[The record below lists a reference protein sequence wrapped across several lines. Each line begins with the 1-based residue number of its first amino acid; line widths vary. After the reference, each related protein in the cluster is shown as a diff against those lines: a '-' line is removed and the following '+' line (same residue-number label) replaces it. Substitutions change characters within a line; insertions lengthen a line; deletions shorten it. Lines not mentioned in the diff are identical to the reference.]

1 MIKNHQH
8 ADQIAK
14 VCRLIE
20 ASQSELSLDE
30 LAEIANLSPFHF
42 HKVFKE
48 VTGVTPKAYY
58 SAVKAKRFK
67 QELNSQ
73 SSITDAIYK
82 AGFGSNSRLY
92 EKSEQLLGM
101 TPKKYRS
108 GAKDERIKFALGEC
122 NLGHILVAATDKGVC
137 AISLG
142 DDPESLLNEFQDA
155 FPNAELIGADEAFE
169 KKVALVVGFVEDPR
183 LKFPLPLDIRGTAFQ
198 QAVWQVL
205 QTIPFGK
212 TYTYTEI
219 AEKLGRPKSVRAVAN
234 ACGANALAIAIPC
247 HRVIRSD
254 GSLSGYRWGLDRKRK
269 LIDLEASVGSS

>member
-1 MIKNHQH
+1 MGHQY
-8 ADQIAK
+8 ADEIARI
-14 VCRLIE
+14 CRLIE
-20 ASQSELSLDE
+20 ASQSELSLEE
-30 LAEIANLSPFHF
+30 LAEVAHLSPFHF

-48 VTGVTPKAYY
+48 ITGVTPKAYY
-58 SAVKAKRFK
+58 FAVKAKRFK
-67 QELNSQ
+67 QELSGQ

-101 TPKKYRS
+101 TPRKYRS
-108 GAKDERIKFALGEC
+108 GAEGEKIKFALGEC

-142 DDPESLLNEFQDA
+142 DDPESLLKTFQDC
-155 FPNAELIGADEAFE
+155 FSHAELIGADEAFE
-169 KKVALVVGFVEDPR
+169 QQVALVVGFVENPR
-183 LKFPLPLDIRGTAFQ
+183 VKFPLPLDIRGTAFQ

-212 TYTYTEI
+212 THTYKEI

-234 ACGANALAIAIPC
+234 ACGANTLAIAIPC

-254 GSLSGYRWGLDRKRK
+254 GSLSGYRWGVERKKALLKR
-269 LIDLEASVGSS
+269 ETS

>member
-1 MIKNHQH
+1 MSKSHQH

-20 ASQSELSLDE
+20 ASQFEFSLDD
-30 LAEIANLSPFHF
+30 LAEVANLSPFHF

-58 SAVKAKRFK
+58 SAIKTKRFK
-67 QELNSQ
+67 QALNSP
-73 SSITDAIYK
+73 SSITEAIYN
-82 AGFGSNSRLY
+82 AGFGSSGRLY
-92 EKSEQLLGM
+92 AKSEQLLGM

-108 GAKDERIKFALGEC
+108 GAKGEQIKFALGQC
-122 NLGHILVAATDKGVC
+122 SLGHILVATTNKGVC

-142 DDPESLLNEFQDA
+142 DDAESLLQAFQDR
-155 FPNAELIGADEAFE
+155 FSHAELIGADKEFE
-169 KKVALVVGFVEDPR
+169 EKIALVVGFVENPSIQ
-183 LKFPLPLDIRGTAFQ
+183 FPLPLDIRGTAFQ

-234 ACGANALAIAIPC
+234 ACGANTLAVAIPC

-254 GSLSGYRWGLDRKRK
+254 RSLSGYRWGVERKKVLLKR
-269 LIDLEASVGSS
+269 ESS